1 MRTWAHWTARTVMLT
16 ASLAAAGTGFSGAA
30 FAASGGNGG
39 GAGGITSGLGSVAGG
54 NQATTPISFPVDV
67 CGHAAAVLGL
77 SLAGCEGG
85 ASVAS
90 SPAASPLGATRGGQG
105 GASGPASGPQRP
117 GTTSVTSGRGSAGG
131 GNQAHGPVSAPASV
145 CGNAAAV
152 LGDSA
157 AGCEGTASVR
167 PAAGARGGRTFAET
181 PETETAPSSA
191 DGSAGGPASR
201 ARSTAG
207 AGAGQAVPATTLAAD
222 SASGMSTISFY
233 SLAIGALVA
242 GAVALKMAG
251 RRSRDRYYPRG
262 RRV

>member
-1 MRTWAHWTARTVMLT
+1 MRTCAHWTARTVVPT
-16 ASLAAAGTGFSGAA
+16 ASFAAAGMGFSGAV
-30 FAASGGNGG
+30 FAASG
-39 GAGGITSGLGSVAGG
+39 
-54 NQATTPISFPVDV
+54 
-67 CGHAAAVLGL
+67 
-77 SLAGCEGG
+77 CEGN
-85 ASVAS
+85 ASMAS
-90 SPAASPLGATRGGQG
+90 SPAASPLGTTFGIQG
-105 GASGPASGPQRP
+105 RAPWLASGPQRS
-117 GTTSVTSGRGSAGG
+117 GSTSDVWGRGWIGS
-131 GNQAHGPVSAPASV
+131 GNQASARVSAPLSV

-191 DGSAGGPASR
+191 DGAVGGPASR

-207 AGAGQAVPATTLAAD
+207 AGAGQAVPVTTLAAD